1 MRLSSISLIATLITI
16 TLAFSLFYT
25 AGNEGMESLMPFM
38 IGMVIL
44 LGGALVNGVMGL
56 HVMFQYDKPDK
67 YIGAL
72 CTFLSIASVIV
83 AFKI

>member
-1 MRLSSISLIATLITI
+1 
-16 TLAFSLFYT
+16 
-25 AGNEGMESLMPFM
+25 MPFM